1 MTFKSLFLV
10 SMILVTATFAR
21 AAERDLTPATKCSA
35 ETVEHAC
42 SRGLQPALSLRFEA
56 NLGQT
61 DRPVKF
67 LSRGSGFGLFLTNQG
82 AVLRLAQPKPSTVR
96 IALTGQSSKTRIE
109 GIDRLPGKTH
119 YLKASW
125 HGDVPTYGR
134 VRYAGV
140 YPGIDLVYYGN
151 QQQLEYDFVVAPG
164 ADPKVI
170 RLSLEGGRALKLG
183 AQGDLVLST
192 RSREIRFRR

>member
-1 MTFKSLFLV
+1 MRFKSLFLV

-42 SRGLQPALSLRFEA
+42 SRGLRPALSLRFEA

-61 DRPVKF
+61 DKPVKF

-109 GIDRLPGKTH
+109 GIDRHQGRSIRGPGEDTC
-119 YLKASW
+119 
-125 HGDVPTYGR
+125 
-134 VRYAGV
+134 
-140 YPGIDLVYYGN
+140 DLVPSTS
-151 QQQLEYDFVVAPG
+151 ART
-164 ADPKVI
+164 A
-170 RLSLEGGRALKLG
+170 
-183 AQGDLVLST
+183 ST
-192 RSREIRFRR
+192 RRCGTSSGKPRGRLASTDSCVTSAVACKAGCGSSPTPARGSRPATGPTTRWPMA